1 MRTFHLLLFETKHF
15 VRCKS
20 KLISYLLFVCTCLY
34 AIQTGLNLYDKQSE
48 TIIEIQQEQAAEIQ
62 KVNTWFVEG
71 KNGPEDRSWVNIHE
85 PYWALRY
92 APTYVIKSPSSLL
105 PLGLGQ
111 SEQFGYYKE
120 VTFWSSTYDN
130 DMVEEIANPERLGN
144 GTLDFAFLI
153 LYLLPLLLIVLTY
166 DIGGLEKDENF
177 ENLVKIQYGSLNRW
191 VAIRMM
197 FYVGL
202 LLMTVLLLMSGVV
215 YWNVNGAFPTE
226 FMGLV
231 RLVSA
236 YIWTFAM
243 LYFIILRRGNGSSSN
258 AFNMIGIWITLC
270 ILIPGAVHQYISL
283 KVPVGYM
290 TDFLDANRQETY
302 AVYSLPSETVS
313 EQLVSLYPSLE
324 SEIYSE
330 QEKNGQY
337 LRKSLSAL
345 TNELNKSAVQQI
357 ESRNARKNELLRA
370 TYWFNPV
377 MFAQNQWNS
386 YTSSDY
392 EAYSMYRV
400 KVQQMIDK
408 KIGFL
413 VKDTWNERT
422 TEQAI
427 YEQYIQALK

>member
-1 MRTFHLLLFETKHF
+1 MRSFQLLLFEYKHF
-15 VRCKS
+15 VRSRS
-20 KLISYLLFVCTCLY
+20 KVVTYLLFVSTCLY
-34 AIQTGLNLYDKQSE
+34 AIQNGFELYHKQSD
-48 TIIEIQQEQAAEIQ
+48 TIIEIQRGQAEEIQ
-62 KVNTWFVEG
+62 KVTTWFVEG
-71 KNGPEDRSWVNIHE
+71 KNGPEDRSWVDIHE

-120 VTFWSSTYDN
+120 ITFWSSTYDN

-166 DIGGLEKDENF
+166 DIGGLEKDDHF
-177 ENLVKIQYGSLNRW
+177 ENLVKIQYGAWNRW
-191 VAIRMM
+191 IAIRMI

-215 YWNVNGAFPTE
+215 YLNTSGSFPNE
-226 FMGLV
+226 FIGLV
-231 RLVSA
+231 RLVSG
-236 YIWTFAM
+236 YVLTFSM
-243 LYFIILRRGNGSSSN
+243 LYFLMLRLGDGSSSN

-270 ILIPGAVHQYISL
+270 ILIPGAVHQYISI
-283 KVPVGYM
+283 KFPVGYM
-290 TDFLDANRQETY
+290 TDFIDANRQETY
-302 AVYSLPSETVS
+302 AVYSLPSDTVS

-324 SEIYSE
+324 SEINSE

-357 ESRNARKNELLRA
+357 ESRNARKNELLQS

-377 MFAQNQWNS
+377 MFTQNQWNS

-392 EAYSMYRV
+392 EAYLVYRL
-400 KVQQMIDK
+400 KVQQIIDK

-413 VKDTWNERT
+413 IMDTWNERT
-422 TEQAI
+422 TEQSVFQ
-427 YEQYIQALK
+427 QYIQALQ

>member
-1 MRTFHLLLFETKHF
+1 MRSLHLLLFESKHF
-15 VRCKS
+15 VRSKS
-20 KLISYLLFVCTCLY
+20 KVVSYLLFVCTCLY
-34 AIQTGLNLYDKQSE
+34 AIQNGLDLYHKQNE
-48 TIIEIQQEQAAEIQ
+48 TINVIQQDQAAEIQ

-71 KNGPEDRSWVNIHE
+71 KNGPEERSWVDIHD

-166 DIGGLEKDENF
+166 DIGGLEKDEQF
-177 ENLVKIQYGSLNRW
+177 EKLVKIQYGTWNRW
-191 VAIRMM
+191 IVIRMI

-215 YWNVNGAFPTE
+215 FLNVNGSLSNE
-226 FMGLV
+226 FIGLV
-231 RLVSA
+231 RLMSGYVLF
-236 YIWTFAM
+236 FAM
-243 LYFIILRRGNGSSSN
+243 VYFLILRLGNGSSWN
-258 AFNMIGIWITLC
+258 AFNMIGLWITLC

-302 AVYSLPSETVS
+302 AIYSLPSETLS

-337 LRKSLSAL
+337 LRNSLSAL

-357 ESRNARKNELLRA
+357 EYRNARKNELLQA

-377 MFAQNQWNS
+377 MFVQNRWNF
-386 YTSSDY
+386 YTSTDY
-392 EAYSMYRV
+392 DAYLVYRL

-413 VKDTWNERT
+413 VTDTWNERK
-422 TEQAI
+422 TEQ
-427 YEQYIQALK
+427 EVFQQYIQALQ

>member
-1 MRTFHLLLFETKHF
+1 MRVIHLLLFESKHF
-15 VRCKS
+15 VRSKS
-20 KLISYLLFVCTCLY
+20 KVVSYLLFVCTCVY
-34 AIQTGLNLYDKQSE
+34 AIQNGFELYHKQSE
-48 TIIEIQQEQAAEIQ
+48 TILEIRQDQSAEIQ
-62 KVNTWFVEG
+62 KVNTWFAEG
-71 KNGPEDRSWVNIHE
+71 KNGPEDRSWVDIHE

-120 VTFWSSTYDN
+120 ITFWSSTYDN

-166 DIGGLEKDENF
+166 DIGGLEKDEHF
-177 ENLVKIQYGSLNRW
+177 ENLVKIQYGSWNRW
-191 VAIRMM
+191 IAIRMI

-215 YWNVNGAFPTE
+215 YLNTSGAFPNE
-226 FMGLV
+226 FIGLV
-231 RLVSA
+231 CLVSG
-236 YIWTFAM
+236 YVLFFAV
-243 LYFIILRRGNGSSSN
+243 LYFSILRLGNGSSAN
-258 AFNMIGIWITLC
+258 AFNMIGIWIMLC
-270 ILIPGAVHQYISL
+270 LLIPGAVHQYISL

-313 EQLVSLYPSLE
+313 EQLVSMYPSLQSKIN
-324 SEIYSE
+324 SEE
-330 QEKNGQY
+330 EKNGQY

-345 TNELNKSAVQQI
+345 TNELNKSAVTQI
-357 ESRNARKNELLRA
+357 ESRNARKNELLQA

-392 EAYSMYRV
+392 AAYLVYRL

-413 VKDTWNERT
+413 VIDTWNERT
-422 TEQAI
+422 TEQVGF
-427 YEQYIQALK
+427 EQYIQALQ